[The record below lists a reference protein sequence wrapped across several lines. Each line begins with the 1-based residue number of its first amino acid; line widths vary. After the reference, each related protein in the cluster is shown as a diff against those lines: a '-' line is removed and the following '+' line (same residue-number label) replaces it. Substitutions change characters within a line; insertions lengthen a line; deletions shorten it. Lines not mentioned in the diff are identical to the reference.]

1 MRFKTVIT
9 ANTTK
14 IQNHLNTIKR
24 SIENNSMTGEEVIKY
39 LDKMIELT
47 ETNIEL
53 LEREY
58 EQELV

>member
-1 MRFKTVIT
+1 MRFKAVIT
-9 ANTTK
+9 GNTTK
-14 IQNHLNTIKR
+14 IQNHLSTIKR
-24 SIENNSMTGEEVIKY
+24 AIENNSMTGEEVIKY